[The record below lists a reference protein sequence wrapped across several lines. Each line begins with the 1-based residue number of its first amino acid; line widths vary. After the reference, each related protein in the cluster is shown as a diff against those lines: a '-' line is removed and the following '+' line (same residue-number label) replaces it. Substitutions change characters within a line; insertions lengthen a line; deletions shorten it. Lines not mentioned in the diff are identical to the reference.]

1 MMDSTAYLLTVAA
14 GGIALLLVLV
24 IRVRL
29 EPFVSLLL
37 VSAGVALAAGIP
49 LAKIVPDMEAGMG
62 KVLAHVAPIVGLG
75 AMLGK
80 MLELSG
86 GAQAIADRLLRLFGG
101 ERAPLALGLTGL
113 IFGIPVFFDVGV
125 IVLAPVV
132 YSAAMRGRKGMLYYA
147 LPLAG
152 GLAIVHGLLPPHP
165 GPVAAAGLLNVSMGM
180 IILFGAICAVPAWI
194 LGGYLYSRWI
204 ANRIHVPIPDYIAE
218 EFHDEYADRYGDEYP
233 EGQRP
238 VGELE
243 EPTGGTAT
251 AVATAGP
258 TRPDV
263 RLQAPRVGLGTT
275 LGIILLPIALI
286 LLQTFSSILISDEN
300 NPVREVLGFI
310 GAPLTALLIAV
321 LVSFY
326 VLGVRRGWSREHL
339 VTVAESA
346 LRPVGMILL
355 VVGAGGVFGSVLVAS
370 GVGKVLADSLT
381 STGLPLIVLAFAIA
395 LALRIAQ
402 GSATVAI
409 VATTGIIAG
418 LVAQAHLSQP
428 VLALIVVAMGA
439 GATATS
445 HINDAGYW
453 LVSRFFGI
461 SEKDTLK
468 SWTVMET
475 IMGCTAFGVA
485 AALSLLF

>member
-1 MMDSTAYLLTVAA
+1 
-14 GGIALLLVLV
+14 
-24 IRVRL
+24 
-29 EPFVSLLL
+29 
-37 VSAGVALAAGIP
+37 
-49 LAKIVPDMEAGMG
+49 
-62 KVLAHVAPIVGLG
+62 
-75 AMLGK
+75 
-80 MLELSG
+80 
-86 GAQAIADRLLRLFGG
+86 
-101 ERAPLALGLTGL
+101 
-113 IFGIPVFFDVGV
+113 
-125 IVLAPVV
+125 
-132 YSAAMRGRKGMLYYA
+132 
-147 LPLAG
+147 
-152 GLAIVHGLLPPHP
+152 
-165 GPVAAAGLLNVSMGM
+165 
-180 IILFGAICAVPAWI
+180 
-194 LGGYLYSRWI
+194 
-204 ANRIHVPIPDYIAE
+204 
-218 EFHDEYADRYGDEYP
+218 
-233 EGQRP
+233 
-238 VGELE
+238 
-243 EPTGGTAT
+243 
-251 AVATAGP
+251 
-258 TRPDV
+258 
-263 RLQAPRVGLGTT
+263 
-275 LGIILLPIALI
+275 
-286 LLQTFSSILISDEN
+286 
-300 NPVREVLGFI
+300 
-310 GAPLTALLIAV
+310 
-321 LVSFY
+321 
-326 VLGVRRGWSREHL
+326 VRRGWSREHL